1 MLYNSFYR
9 NRPPSNL
16 QLEHHVH
23 THHHIIGYIIWLFHI
38 RIKGNRRPFKFNFP
52 VYSYQEILLTNFRCT
67 FVVVSLSLLQSLN
80 PNIDIIFLLF
90 VLQYNHRNRSPS
102 NLQLEHHV
110 HTHHHIIG
118 YIIWKR
124 KIEKENK

>member
-1 MLYNSFYR
+1 MGNSIEDYR
-9 NRPPSNL
+9 AA
-16 QLEHHVH
+16 
-23 THHHIIGYIIWLFHI
+23 IGLFHI

-90 VLQYNHRNRSPS
+90 VLQYILIIDNVEACSLLYYYPLGFNIIQFI
-102 NLQLEHHV
+102 LQEQI
-110 HTHHHIIG
+110 T
-118 YIIWKR
+118 
-124 KIEKENK
+124 E